1 MSKSLSTKESSGKG
15 SSGSSRSNPQSG
27 ASNAERNSA
36 VQAMNAAQKNPPT
49 AKLPFNS
56 VPMHTVIPLP
66 GAVAHTK
73 LTVGG
78 ELTAK
83 KVGSTNPA
91 TVSPSGASASYS
103 GKNGSVNADSDGSV
117 EAELKS
123 TLNGIKYGTQ
133 VKLDGGKATVGF
145 GVAGD
150 FGTQKIS
157 TDGSKIIYK
166 GETPEIKKVVNGV
179 EISGKLSFTVEL
191 TIVPNPPQK
200 QPQSLWDRFTNTLSS
215 ATQALG
221 DFVYQN
227 REAILIGTAVVA
239 VGAVIVM
246 TGGAAAPALAVGSD
260 RRLKR
265 NIKLVGRSP
274 SGIPQYTFQYL
285 DHDTTYHGVM
295 AQDLE
300 TLAPEALVKR
310 EDGMFAVYYDLIDVD
325 FYSLS
330 Q

>member
-1 MSKSLSTKESSGKG
+1 MSKSLSSNESSGK
-15 SSGSSRSNPQSG
+15 SSSETSRSNPQSG
-27 ASNAERNSA
+27 VSNSERNSA
-36 VQAMNAAQKNPPT
+36 VQAMNSAQKNPPVG
-49 AKLPFNS
+49 KLSFSGPPRHAIM
-56 VPMHTVIPLP
+56 VLP

-91 TVSPSGASASYS
+91 TISPSGASYS
-103 GKNGSVNADSDGSV
+103 GKNGSASVDSDGSV
-117 EAELKS
+117 GAELSS
-123 TLNGIKYGTQ
+123 TLDGIKYGTQ
-133 VKLDGGKATVGF
+133 VRLDGGKAFVGF
-145 GVAGD
+145 GVAGE
-150 FGTQKIS
+150 FGSQKVS

-179 EISGKLSFTVEL
+179 EISGKMSYTVEL
-191 TIVPNPPQK
+191 TIVPNPPEK
-200 QPQSLWDRFTNTLSS
+200 QPQSIWQRLGNLWSS
-215 ATQALG
+215 STQALG

-227 REAILIGTAVVA
+227 REAILIGTAVIA
-239 VGAVIVM
+239 VGAVIIM
-246 TGGAAAPALAVGSD
+246 TGGAAAPVVAVGSD

-265 NIKLVGRSP
+265 NIKQIGYSP

-285 DHDTTYHGVM
+285 DHDTIYHGVM

-300 TLAPEALVKR
+300 TLAPEALVTR

-325 FYSLS
+325 FYSLP

>member
-1 MSKSLSTKESSGKG
+1 MSKSLSTKESSAKG

-36 VQAMNAAQKNPPT
+36 VQAMNAAKKNPPVG
-49 AKLPFNS
+49 KLSFSGPPRHA
-56 VPMHTVIPLP
+56 VMVLP

-103 GKNGSVNADSDGSV
+103 GKNGSVSADSGGSV
-117 EAELKS
+117 GAELS
-123 TLNGIKYGTQ
+123 RTLDGIKYGTQ
-133 VKLDGGKATVGF
+133 VRLDGGKAFVGF
-145 GVAGD
+145 GVAGE
-150 FGTQKIS
+150 FGSQKVS

-179 EISGKLSFTVEL
+179 EISGKMSYTVEL
-191 TIVPNPPQK
+191 TIVPNPPEK
-200 QPQSLWDRFTNTLSS
+200 QPQSIWQRLGNLWSS
-215 ATQALG
+215 STQALG

-239 VGAVIVM
+239 VGAVIIM
-246 TGGAAAPALAVGSD
+246 TGGAAAPVVAVGSD

-265 NIKLVGRSP
+265 NIKQIGYSP

-285 DHDTTYHGVM
+285 DHDTIYHGVM

-300 TLAPEALVKR
+300 TLAPEALVMR